1 MGASFSSCK
10 HEDESD
16 HSPKSSDKLNLLEYR
31 MNSRTL
37 CSLIISPKKYSNN
50 TAHHCTLDSYNTQY
64 IAKEPV
70 LTAYSI
76 AISPKKYTGLNSPIK
91 APNLVQ
97 SEILH
102 SVIFNQ
108 VTIKEQIIED
118 SDYLTSNVNKP
129 KAIETGSQTKTDGF
143 IKLALK
149 VDRKYK
155 KIRDK
160 VLG

>member
-31 MNSRTL
+31 MNSRAL
-37 CSLIISPKKYSNN
+37 CSLIISPKKYADN
-50 TAHHCTLDSYNTQY
+50 TAHHCTLESYNSQY
-64 IAKEPV
+64 FAKEPV

-76 AISPKKYTGLNSPIK
+76 AISPKMYTDPNLFVK

-108 VTIKEQIIED
+108 VTIKEQIED
-118 SDYLTSNVNKP
+118 SDYLTSNINKP
-129 KAIETGSQTKTDGF
+129 KAIETGSQTKTDSF

-160 VLG
+160 VLS